1 MVLSTNFIGATGHWQ
16 REEGRRRKKEA
27 EGEGGGQEKT
37 GSPESHNVHKMYS
50 KLVMNLNLKCK
61 NIKFM
66 YVREKREGPK
76 NRISLRPGNRQ
87 RVFRHQRPKRGM
99 GGK

>member
-1 MVLSTNFIGATGHWQ
+1 MAEGRWEEK
-16 REEGRRRKKEA
+16 EEGSRRR
-27 EGEGGGQEKT
+27 GRRTRKT

-66 YVREKREGPK
+66 YVREKREGPQ
-76 NRISLRPGNRQ
+76 NRISSRPGNRQ
-87 RVFRHQRPKRGM
+87 RVFRLQRPERGV
-99 GGK
+99 GEK